1 MFDTCMYYML
11 RLHASID
18 VGDDDINVY
27 DYDSDGNN
35 QSKSLCF
42 IRLELNDFY
51 GQKPTSFDPMSGS
64 ITLSSM
70 PNTKFTSV
78 DDNNVNN
85 KNQALLS
92 STTTTESRISGP
104 TFQFCI
110 RDSVTARQD
119 LETAMTSLQN
129 KLSIYNQDVDKTIA
143 DSLKDVNT
151 YTAGTTATSSSLSK
165 PLALFMLGSIE
176 RGMLNSLDLFIH
188 RFIEPH
194 HSI

>member
-1 MFDTCMYYML
+1 
-11 RLHASID
+11 
-18 VGDDDINVY
+18 
-27 DYDSDGNN
+27 
-35 QSKSLCF
+35 
-42 IRLELNDFY
+42 LNDFY

-70 PNTKFTSV
+70 PITTFTST
-78 DDNNVNN
+78 DDNNVDN
-85 KNQALLS
+85 KSQAPSSSSSLS
-92 STTTTESRISGP
+92 SSSTTTESRISGP

-129 KLSIYNQDVDKTIA
+129 KLSIYNQDGDMTIT
-143 DSLKDVNT
+143 DNLKDVDT
-151 YTAGTTATSSSLSK
+151 STAVTTASSSSLSK

-176 RGMLNSLDLFIH
+176 RGMLNSLHLFIH

-194 HSI
+194 HSIYSCNIIFANLHLTIL